1 MLVGAL
7 GEEREAVRG
16 VGRHGERRTLRRG
29 DRVRFLRELWD
40 ALARRDVRTPSDQAE
55 ELYSARGLPCHDFL
69 CGGRREVRMGSRRS
83 SAQDWRA
90 DLLTGQWSILGQC
103 GDFGRG
109 KRTSS
114 QWVFVLWQISNTRGS
129 QLLLPSLDH
138 IIGSYFFLK
147 ETYGGGGVLDL
158 LGFSPGSSGP
168 PGALRGAGAFCLGGL
183 VA

>member
-1 MLVGAL
+1 M
-7 GEEREAVRG
+7 
-16 VGRHGERRTLRRG
+16 
-29 DRVRFLRELWD
+29 
-40 ALARRDVRTPSDQAE
+40 
-55 ELYSARGLPCHDFL
+55 
-69 CGGRREVRMGSRRS
+69 
-83 SAQDWRA
+83 
-90 DLLTGQWSILGQC
+90 TGQWSILGQC